1 MIASERADMIVV
13 AVRVSHRL
21 QMLRP
26 EAVAGPAETVVNV
39 VWLNA
44 VDGDAA
50 ALKLG
55 YTNPSD
61 LYTTILYS

>member
-39 VWLNA
+39 V
-44 VDGDAA
+44 
-50 ALKLG
+50 
-55 YTNPSD
+55 
-61 LYTTILYS
+61 